1 MKRTMRQGKNI
12 ETAKSD
18 ITLRFYLLRFLVIF
32 LAFVIFVTWLF
43 QVGLLNILYEKVR
56 KKDME
61 KAANE
66 IIETIG
72 TKQFTQTVYT
82 LSMDNFLNIQIY
94 LVDGEQA
101 VEIAS
106 ESPDTEE
113 NAISLVSSKG
123 LANLY
128 NNARENDGFYHT
140 QLTFGGQEVKRGL
153 FQRLFPW
160 AYKSESF
167 VSREMIHLAHIRL
180 YNDVNG
186 SEYMLFL
193 NASLEPMAPL
203 VHTLQRQF
211 VWIFAILVLFSIAFV
226 IPMSRRIV
234 RPLVHMNE
242 AAKELARGK
251 YDADFGVD
259 HGYRETRELAET
271 LTFASQELSKT
282 DRMQKELTAN
292 ISHDLRT
299 PLTMIR
305 GYAEVMR
312 DIPEENTPENL
323 QILIDE
329 TERLTELVNDL
340 MDLSKIQSGVR
351 PPVMEF
357 FDLTSVIR
365 EVLARYEAFTKTQGY
380 RILLEAD
387 QNVPVFADRGMILQV
402 IYNLINNAIHY
413 TGEDLC
419 VTVKQTVVGDKVR
432 LSVQDTGEGIPE
444 DQLNLIWDRY
454 YKIDKTHRSARI
466 GTGLGLSIVKGVLDI
481 HSADYGVD
489 SKLGEGSVFWFELP
503 ISAPPQSFYNE

>member
-1 MKRTMRQGKNI
+1 MHRKKRI
-12 ETAKSD
+12 ESAESD
-18 ITLRFYLLRFLVIF
+18 VSLRFYLLRFLVIF
-32 LAFVIFVTWLF
+32 LAVVIFITWLF
-43 QVGLLNILYEKVR
+43 QVGLLNLLYENVR

-61 KAANE
+61 KAADE

-72 TKQFTQTVYT
+72 TKRFTQTVYM
-82 LSMDNFLNIQIY
+82 LSMDNLLNVQIY
-94 LVDGEQA
+94 VIDGEQA
-101 VEIAS
+101 VRIAS

-113 NAISLVSSKG
+113 NGISLVSSKG
-123 LANLY
+123 LAKFY
-128 NNARENDGFYHT
+128 ADAKENGGSYHT
-140 QLTFGGQEVKRGL
+140 QLTFGGQEVERNFL
-153 FQRLFPW
+153 QMLFPW
-160 AYKSESF
+160 AYEKSDSF
-167 VSREMIHLAHIRL
+167 VSQEMIHLAHIRL
-180 YNDVNG
+180 HIDEKGN
-186 SEYMLFL
+186 EYMLFL

-211 VWIFAILVLFSIAFV
+211 IWIFAILVLFSIAYV
-226 IPMSRRIV
+226 VPMSRRIA

-242 AAKELARGK
+242 AAKQLARGK

-259 HGYRETRELAET
+259 RGYKETKELADT
-271 LTFASQELSKT
+271 LTYASQELSKT

-351 PPVMEF
+351 APVMEF

-365 EVLARYEAFTKTQGY
+365 EVLSRYGAFTKTQGY
-380 RILLEAD
+380 HITLEAER
-387 QNVPVFADRGMILQV
+387 NVPVFADRSMILQV

-413 TGEDLC
+413 TGDDLS
-419 VTVKQTVVGDKVR
+419 VTVTQTVIGDKVR
-432 LSVQDTGEGIPE
+432 FSVKDTGQGIPE

-454 YKIDKTHRSARI
+454 YKVDQTHRAARI

-481 HSADYGVD
+481 HGADYGVE

-503 ISAPPQSFYNE
+503 ISAPPQDLYNE